1 MEMTMSLKL
10 ALKNF
15 ISFWAKDYPLTT
27 SQIEKIERL
36 LTEADQTYNIDWHV
50 HHCTLYGDFSEDGRF
65 IIVTNDEYLRLDV
78 RYDLSRQND
87 YCNRIVYNLD
97 EDFYTD
103 LEDMKSDLQFIS
115 QTRTD
120 EEILNW
126 TDYTL
131 NQTTCEEAVWS
142 FK

>member
-50 HHCTLYGDFSEDGRF
+50 TECTLWGDFSKDGRF
-65 IIVTNDEYLRLDV
+65 LIVTNDDYLRLDV

-87 YCNRIVYNLD
+87 YCNRCVYNLD
-97 EDFYTD
+97 EDLED
-103 LEDMKSDLQFIS
+103 EDMKKDFQFLS
-115 QTRTD
+115 QTRSD

-131 NQTTCEEAVWS
+131 NKTTCEEAVWS